1 MKDQMSQKRRFRRC
15 YGMLLMI
22 LIVSLCTIMVFAAT
36 KKKATTVRL
45 VKYDGDVT
53 VTNST
58 KGEQTLKKD
67 MRLYDGDLE
76 TTGEAS
82 YAWMSLDDTKACK
95 LDENSESEIR
105 KKGKKI
111 ELMLNSGSLYF
122 DVEAP
127 LAKEESLNIRTSTMV
142 TGVRGT
148 CGWIEVTD
156 DWSTRVFLLT
166 GKLECVVINPVDN
179 GSQTIVLEPGNYADF
194 MVYDKEKTGSTESVG
209 VETVSFT
216 KDDIPGYVLAEIY
229 GNTDL
234 IEKIY
239 KESGIDLRNLTKG
252 EVDAAIQRDQEKHK
266 TIIVNIEEKASNEIL
281 VVTKDPVWVSEKTDN
296 TDGQIVYLT
305 MPQKAETVQKFLDS
319 DKVRKVMLVPGNGD
333 HNANTLKVDIDFN
346 IPENKTLETEPDV
359 YVEVLKNHE
368 FVVNGTAILG
378 SDLENYGKLIVKSS
392 NTLIARCRIVNNGY
406 FENTLT
412 GHVVLKKTFYNNGE
426 FVNAGVIE
434 EDEMVFGDALI
445 KLFGGSFTM
454 SQGSIT
460 SSQFEKTIEVDEEA
474 NVTLNFLGGKI
485 LNKKKEAATLSVPEG
500 SYTVGAL
507 GTDIAGITD
516 TILGKEADMKKYNAA
531 SVFRRDEQYHLISL
545 KEVESYPLV
554 VAKVAHGTIKA
565 PNRVEAGAKVTLT
578 AIPDAGYELDSL
590 TANLYDQ
597 KTKKTGEAVVVAGDN
612 TFSMP
617 NHDVIVG
624 GKFAMIAQQ
633 TLESGF
639 KIQVRNS
646 TGGTVT
652 ASQNEAKPG
661 DTITLTVRNSS
672 GHELESLRIVNAEGK
687 PVGITSDGDGYAFTM
702 PESDVTITPIFR
714 ALDLNVVFYDEDGR
728 TVLNH
733 QTIPY
738 GTAPTYSGT
747 TPTKASDGSYSYS
760 FAGWKTSTA
769 SYGARAALPALTED
783 TVFTAIYFG
792 TQLAQSGP
800 VIPPETFTVT
810 WRNWDGEILK
820 VDEAVVSGSIPRYD
834 GTTPTKD
841 ATQQYS
847 YDFAGW
853 TSSTADYASGEA
865 LPPVTA
871 DITYTARIS
880 STVRSY
886 TVTWEDE
893 DGEILEKDEHVPYGT
908 TPAFDGEAPKKESD
922 AQYNY
927 TFSGWNNAPMPVT
940 GDATYVATY
949 NETTRTYTIT
959 WTDDAGQVIGTS
971 ENLPYGSTPSFT
983 TTPTKKADAQYSY
996 VFAGWEP
1003 AITTVTGNATYK
1015 AKFDSILNTYTI
1027 TWVNEGTVLGT
1038 DTVAYGQTP
1047 SYGGETTPIKDAD
1060 VQYSYN
1066 FNGWT
1071 PAIIAV
1077 TGDATYTATY
1087 DAITRSY
1094 DVKFV
1099 DHDGTTILETQTYPY
1114 GTAVADMT
1122 IPADPAGYTED
1133 NVNYDF
1139 NGWTPAVGPVAGDV
1153 TYVATYVVHIT
1164 GVSLTEDGA
1173 LYLKVGQQMSIT
1185 ANITP
1190 EEATNKNL
1198 TWESSDATLVS
1209 VTPGTEGT
1217 ATLTALAKTDNTPV
1231 TITVTTEDGQFT
1243 DNVTV
1248 IVTPVTV
1255 IWQNADGTELTREDN
1270 YQFNQVPTY
1279 KGETPVQASTAA
1291 LDFTFAGWKDMNAPA
1306 ETQYANGTPLPALTD
1321 DVIFKAY
1328 YSESTRQYNV
1338 TFVDEDG
1345 TTILKAATAYD
1356 YGTVA
1361 ADIVKPEND
1370 PTKADDADYH
1380 YTFKGWS
1387 PAIAQVTT
1395 DQTYTATYDATQ
1407 IIHVSTVSLNE
1418 TEITIYTDSDPYEII
1433 ATITPDAAEN
1443 KNVRWSIPETDA
1455 GIASILTTT
1464 DNNRVNVQGLSNG
1477 DTTLTVTTE
1486 DGSKTASVTVHVRT
1500 HAEGVT
1506 LTANKNTA
1514 ILGKADVIL
1523 TATITPATASNK
1535 NVTWTVEPANVLRL
1549 VDKATSADE
1558 SGIAK
1563 ATIVPNATG
1572 TAKITVTTEDG
1583 SYSAEVTITVKG
1595 HTATFVDEDNTILY
1609 TQENITDGGR
1619 PQYAGA
1625 AAPTKASTDSQN
1637 FAFAGWKVGEQSYA
1651 NGVDLPQ
1658 MYGDITLTAYY
1669 TATTRQYTVTFKNDD
1684 DTQISAEPYD
1694 YGTLGSGIVLP
1705 AIPAKEGDAQ
1715 VAYVFKGWTS
1725 DGVNFYKTASEFPT
1739 VTGDVTYKAA
1749 FDETAVLYQIT
1760 FLDEDGTTILAT
1772 KEYGYYTLGS
1782 AITKP
1787 SEDPTK
1793 SPDYDFIYTFAGWTP
1808 DGGTTVYATDAIPD
1822 VTDSATYY
1830 ATYNK
1835 TAIEHVTGVMI
1846 KQASVE
1852 VLVGK
1857 TANVTAQLN
1866 PEFATN
1872 QNVTWTSGDES
1883 IATVVG
1889 DGLSAVV
1896 TGVANGT
1903 TTITVTTEDGGKT
1916 ASVPVTVTTAVSGL
1930 TLDKTEDTVILG
1942 TTSTLT
1948 ATIAP
1953 TTASNQSVTW
1963 ESSDP
1968 TVVDILMVENSNTI
1982 TLVPKGAGIATI
1994 TATSA
1999 ADSTITAQCAITVSG
2014 YTVIWVNDDNTIL
2027 TTQYDVAYDT
2037 VPSYPGVAAPTKEA
2051 TAENTYTF
2059 AGWKIGNV
2067 SYPKDGTVEMPGIK
2081 RDTTIKAYYT
2091 TNTRQYNVTFVDEDG
2106 TSELLE
2112 ATAYAYN
2119 TLGSDIV
2126 EPDAPAKESTNTKTY
2141 TFAGWT
2147 EAGSETV
2154 YETGHLPNVTAD
2166 VTYVAKYTEAER
2178 LYTVT
2183 FYDSAANGST
2193 QLYQTTTTYE
2203 GVVEYE
2209 GEEPTREEDEDYEYR
2224 FNGWKYN
2231 NLTLISDLSK
2241 QPITEDVNFTADYLP
2256 ISKGLFYYFTNDGE
2270 DATPVLHLSGQKEE
2284 STWYTLE
2291 GGVLDSSK
2299 YTNGTTD
2306 SIHEEVTKVVI
2317 ETEIHPTSMKNAFA
2331 DCYNLVAIENIENL
2345 KTDKVTSMEGAF
2357 KNCTSLTSLDVSGF
2371 NTSNVTTMKEMFYNC
2386 SNYDLKSL
2394 DLRGFDTGKV
2404 TDMSYM
2410 FDGCSGLENLYV
2422 NGLVTESVTNLN
2434 RMFFYCSGLTSL
2446 DVSSFDTKNVTSMV
2460 SMFEYCGGLTS
2471 LDVSGFDT
2479 SKVTDMSFMFNE
2491 CSGLTSLNVSG
2502 WNTGNVTDMHTMFG
2516 NMRQIETLDLSSFNT
2531 AKVENMG
2538 SMFRM
2543 QTEWSAIRRIYV
2555 SEDFVTDAVT
2565 YSEYM
2570 FTNCTNLVGGR
2581 GTAYD
2586 PDIVDATYAC
2596 IDCDAMPGYF
2606 TDKNAVVTNGLYYVY
2621 DSDEAILY
2629 FYGSS
2634 DGTGGR
2640 TEIEDGVMDHR
2651 NYKDGENQ
2659 INGAD
2664 ITTVVIAEDIYPT
2677 SMANAFSGFM
2687 GLTEIRNIEK
2697 LHTENVTDMS
2707 YAFHWCSELTELD
2720 LSGFDT
2726 SNVGSMECMF
2736 YGSSSLNTI
2745 YASDSF
2751 VVIKDTNTA
2760 NMFWSCSA
2768 LTGGWG
2774 TTYNDSHTD
2783 GTYAHVDGIN
2793 GAPGY
2798 FTSKT
2803 AIPDISG
2810 TLTISGTEAAG
2821 EVLTATVTG
2830 GSNEG
2835 NLTYHWLRVDT
2846 TETELQSG
2854 TGNTYTVTIADR
2866 GTVITCKVTSDAE
2879 IGALQA
2885 STGMIAAQGKEYAVQ
2900 FVQGIQEGRDFNAL
2914 DGCCTVE
2921 MTVSGTEVSTVWTG
2935 DEVTLTITPN
2945 ADYTLID
2952 DLEAIFTDGEA
2963 TQNIAL
2969 TAGEQ
2974 AGVYTFTVGAER
2986 ISDTDPVRIMV
2997 KLPFKYGYKL
3007 TKTAVTA
3014 GGDYVISAASSDY
3027 NNGVRAGDLV
3037 TVRAIPDTD
3046 LTVDQVRVMDD
3057 DGNPITVTAT
3067 GTANVYT
3074 FTMPA
3079 KAISVQVTFKAETA
3093 GLQQY
3098 LYGAQSV
3105 AQIQEYLNMSGVS
3118 EVVLHNS
3125 SGVQELDIDHD
3136 LTIPEGKTLIMTGN
3150 IRAKVYE
3157 GNTITVSSGSTLR
3170 NLGEIFI
3177 RGTAGGAQGAIVST
3191 GGEQEAA
3198 LNNYGILFNLGTID
3212 FSAGGTVTNGYEFA
3226 SNSAIGGTFVD
3237 EDEDY
3242 PAVISDTMV
3251 GSCGAS
3257 AGYAIRD
3264 SDGSQVLH
3272 IFGTGT
3278 IDNYG
3283 YDSPAPWYSERAN
3296 IDNLHIW
3303 EGITSIGQYAFANLT
3318 SMTNVYIPGSVEYI
3332 GQHTFEGCTRLEEV
3346 SLPSGM
3352 TGIGGWAFENSGIK
3366 TVTYS
3371 GSPVSNG
3378 VCLPAGVTVIPG
3390 WVFYN
3395 CPLSETLVISE
3406 GVTAINPE
3414 TFGADTAMSNPKV
3427 IYLPAS
3433 LVNVYGDIFK
3443 NRTGV
3448 TTINYA
3454 GTEDQWNTLL
3464 GSDTCSSEFKTFVGQ
3479 STVTV
3484 NFNTAP

>member
-179 GSQTIVLEPGNYADF
+179 GSQTIILEPGNYADF

-266 TIIVNIEEKASNEIL
+266 TIIVNIEEKASDEIL

-296 TDGQIVYLT
+296 ADGQIVYLT

-319 DKVRKVMLVPGNGD
+319 DTVRKVMLVPGNGD
-333 HNANTLKVDIDFN
+333 HNANTLKVDIDFS

-378 SDLENYGKLIVKSS
+378 SDLENFGKLIVKSS

-460 SSQFEKTIEVDEEA
+460 SSQFEMTIEVDQEA

-531 SVFRRDEQYHLISL
+531 SVFRRDEQFHLISL
-545 KEVESYPLV
+545 DEVESYPLV
-554 VAKVAHGTIKA
+554 VAKVEHGTIIA
-565 PNRVEAGAKVTLT
+565 PKRVEAGAKVTLT

-590 TANLYDQ
+590 TANLYNQ

-702 PESDVTITPIFR
+702 PESDVTITPVFR

-800 VIPPETFTVT
+800 VIPPETFAVT

-834 GTTPTKD
+834 GPTPTKD

-893 DGEILEKDEHVPYGT
+893 DGEILEKDEHVPYGI
-908 TPAFDGEAPKKESD
+908 TPTFDGETPEKESD

-983 TTPTKKADAQYSY
+983 TTPTKTADAQYSY
-996 VFAGWEP
+996 AFAGWEP

-1071 PAIIAV
+1071 PAIEAV
-1077 TGDATYTATY
+1077 TGNATYTATY

-1099 DHDGTTILETQTYPY
+1099 DHDGTTILDTHTYLY

-1122 IPADPAGYTED
+1122 IPADPAGYTEN

-1153 TYVATYVVHIT
+1153 TYVATYVVHVT

-1231 TITVTTEDGQFT
+1231 TITVTTEDGEFA
-1243 DNVTV
+1243 DGVTV

-1255 IWQNADGTELTREDN
+1255 TWQNADGTVLTTED
-1270 YQFNQVPTY
+1270 YSFNQVPTY

-1291 LDFTFAGWKDMNAPA
+1291 LDFTFAGWEDMNAPA

-1328 YSESTRQYNV
+1328 YSESTRQYNI

-1356 YGTVA
+1356 YGTPA
-1361 ADIVKPEND
+1361 ADIVKPESD
-1370 PTKADDADYH
+1370 PVKEDDADYH
-1380 YTFKGWS
+1380 YAFKGWS
-1387 PAIAQVTT
+1387 PALAQVTT

-1407 IIHVSTVSLNE
+1407 IIHVSTISLNE
-1418 TEITIYTDSDPYEII
+1418 TDITIYTDSDPYEII

-1486 DGSKTASVTVHVRT
+1486 DGSKTASVTIHVRT
-1500 HAEGVT
+1500 HVEEVT
-1506 LTANKNTA
+1506 LTSSSNTA
-1514 ILGKADVIL
+1514 ILGRSDVTL
-1523 TATITPATASNK
+1523 TATIAPATASNK
-1535 NVTWTVEPANVLRL
+1535 NVTWTVDDATVLEL
-1549 VDKATSADE
+1549 VDEETTANE
-1558 SGIAK
+1558 SGVAK
-1563 ATIVPNATG
+1563 ATIVPRATG
-1572 TAKITVTTEDG
+1572 STKITVTTVNG
-1583 SYSAEVTITVKG
+1583 SHTADVTITVKG
-1595 HTATFVDEDNTILY
+1595 HTVTWVDDDDTVLFEQTNVADGTIPSYPGTAEPSKAQTAQYTYSFAGWKIGTQEYPKTGTTGLLGITGDTTIQAYYTPVIRQYNVTFVDEDGTSELK
-1609 TQENITDGGR
+1609 
-1619 PQYAGA
+1619 A
-1625 AAPTKASTDSQN
+1625 A
-1637 FAFAGWKVGEQSYA
+1637 
-1651 NGVDLPQ
+1651 
-1658 MYGDITLTAYY
+1658 TA
-1669 TATTRQYTVTFKNDD
+1669 
-1684 DTQISAEPYD
+1684 YD
-1694 YGTLGSGIVLP
+1694 YGTLGSAIVAPAASKTSSAEFDYTFTGWIVKGSDGSLKYMTNAELP
-1705 AIPAKEGDAQ
+1705 AVTEDAIYQATYSRTTRSYAINFHYDGSDNTKIHTQQ
-1715 VAYVFKGWTS
+1715 VAYGTVPVY
-1725 DGVNFYKTASEFPT
+1725 DGTEPAKTATIEVSYIFAGWQDVDGTPGLSSVTGEKDYYATFGESGNTFDITYHLNAGTDASAKVENAVTSYVYGVGATLPTAVSVTRDGYEFGGWYATATPTANDPAITAIGTTESGVKEFYAKWTAKKNTLTLTKAGAGTFSQISVGSTITAGELDIDAGMDDPNESITHDYETDQTVYILASVYKGSVGAEVTEMTAPNSITIQDAAGNVITPTYANGFYSFTMPARACT
-1739 VTGDVTYKAA
+1739 VTVTTVNYQVNIDEVANGSVTTDHDNCAEAGDTVVLNIVDVVNGYEFSGFTFKNDANENVTIATTKVNDGQYTFTMPAYNVTVEPA
-1749 FDETAVLYQIT
+1749 FTLKT
-1760 FLDEDGTTILAT
+1760 FTVTFFDEDGTTVLKEAT
-1772 KEYGYYTLGS
+1772 TYEFGTP
-1782 AITKP
+1782 AADIATP
-1787 SEDPTK
+1787 DDPTK
-1793 SPDYDFIYTFAGWTP
+1793 EDDADYHYTFNGWTP
-1808 DGGTTVYATDAIPD
+1808 ALAEVTTNQTYK
-1822 VTDSATYY
+1822 ATYT
-1830 ATYNK
+1830 A
-1835 TAIEHVTGVMI
+1835 TAIIHVTGVSLD
-1846 KQASVE
+1846 ATEVEAVVGGDSVT
-1852 VLVGK
+1852 VN
-1857 TANVTAQLN
+1857 AIIA
-1866 PEFATN
+1866 PEAAEN
-1872 QNVTWTSGDES
+1872 QNVTWS
-1883 IATVVG
+1883 IPEADVAIASVDH
-1889 DGLSAVV
+1889 DGLTAWV
-1896 TGVANGT
+1896 TGLANGET
-1903 TTITVTTEDGGKT
+1903 TLTVTTEDGNYT

-1942 TTSTLT
+1942 KTSTLT

-1953 TTASNQSVTW
+1953 TTASNQSVNW
-1963 ESSDP
+1963 RSSD
-1968 TVVDILMVENSNTI
+1968 TAVVDIIVTENSNTI
-1982 TLVPKGAGIATI
+1982 TLDPKGAGIATI

-2014 YTVIWVNDDNTIL
+2014 YTVTWVNDDNTTL

-2067 SYPKDGTVEMPGIK
+2067 SYPKDGTVEMPGIQG
-2081 RDTTIKAYYT
+2081 DTTIQAYYT
-2091 TNTRQYNVTFVDEDG
+2091 VNDRKYNVTFVDEDG
-2106 TSELLE
+2106 TSELKA
-2112 ATAYAYN
+2112 ATAYDYN
-2119 TLGSDIV
+2119 TPGSAIV
-2126 EPDAPAKESTNTKTY
+2126 EPEAPTKASTDTLTY

-2147 EAGSETV
+2147 VAGSETV
-2154 YETGHLPNVTAD
+2154 YETGHLPNVTDD
-2166 VTYVAKYTEAER
+2166 VTYVAKYTEADR

-2183 FYDSAANGST
+2183 FYDSEANGST
-2193 QLYQTTTTYE
+2193 QLYQTTTTYQ
-2203 GVVEYE
+2203 GVVEYA
-2209 GEEPTREEDEDYEYR
+2209 GEEPTREADDTYEYR

-2231 NLTLISDLSK
+2231 NLILISDLSN

-2256 ISKGLFYYFTNDGE
+2256 ISKGVFYYFTNDGE

-2299 YTNGTTD
+2299 YTNG
-2306 SIHEEVTKVVI
+2306 
-2317 ETEIHPTSMKNAFA
+2317 
-2331 DCYNLVAIENIENL
+2331 
-2345 KTDKVTSMEGAF
+2345 
-2357 KNCTSLTSLDVSGF
+2357 
-2371 NTSNVTTMKEMFYNC
+2371 
-2386 SNYDLKSL
+2386 
-2394 DLRGFDTGKV
+2394 
-2404 TDMSYM
+2404 
-2410 FDGCSGLENLYV
+2410 
-2422 NGLVTESVTNLN
+2422 
-2434 RMFFYCSGLTSL
+2434 
-2446 DVSSFDTKNVTSMV
+2446 
-2460 SMFEYCGGLTS
+2460 
-2471 LDVSGFDT
+2471 
-2479 SKVTDMSFMFNE
+2479 
-2491 CSGLTSLNVSG
+2491 
-2502 WNTGNVTDMHTMFG
+2502 
-2516 NMRQIETLDLSSFNT
+2516 
-2531 AKVENMG
+2531 
-2538 SMFRM
+2538 
-2543 QTEWSAIRRIYV
+2543 
-2555 SEDFVTDAVT
+2555 
-2565 YSEYM
+2565 
-2570 FTNCTNLVGGR
+2570 
-2581 GTAYD
+2581 
-2586 PDIVDATYAC
+2586 
-2596 IDCDAMPGYF
+2596 
-2606 TDKNAVVTNGLYYVY
+2606 
-2621 DSDEAILY
+2621 
-2629 FYGSS
+2629 
-2634 DGTGGR
+2634 
-2640 TEIEDGVMDHR
+2640 
-2651 NYKDGENQ
+2651 
-2659 INGAD
+2659 
-2664 ITTVVIAEDIYPT
+2664 
-2677 SMANAFSGFM
+2677 
-2687 GLTEIRNIEK
+2687 
-2697 LHTENVTDMS
+2697 
-2707 YAFHWCSELTELD
+2707 
-2720 LSGFDT
+2720 
-2726 SNVGSMECMF
+2726 
-2736 YGSSSLNTI
+2736 
-2745 YASDSF
+2745 
-2751 VVIKDTNTA
+2751 
-2760 NMFWSCSA
+2760 
-2768 LTGGWG
+2768 
-2774 TTYNDSHTD
+2774 
-2783 GTYAHVDGIN
+2783 
-2793 GAPGY
+2793 
-2798 FTSKT
+2798 
-2803 AIPDISG
+2803 
-2810 TLTISGTEAAG
+2810 
-2821 EVLTATVTG
+2821 
-2830 GSNEG
+2830 
-2835 NLTYHWLRVDT
+2835 
-2846 TETELQSG
+2846 
-2854 TGNTYTVTIADR
+2854 
-2866 GTVITCKVTSDAE
+2866 
-2879 IGALQA
+2879 
-2885 STGMIAAQGKEYAVQ
+2885 
-2900 FVQGIQEGRDFNAL
+2900 
-2914 DGCCTVE
+2914 
-2921 MTVSGTEVSTVWTG
+2921 
-2935 DEVTLTITPN
+2935 
-2945 ADYTLID
+2945 
-2952 DLEAIFTDGEA
+2952 
-2963 TQNIAL
+2963 
-2969 TAGEQ
+2969 
-2974 AGVYTFTVGAER
+2974 
-2986 ISDTDPVRIMV
+2986 
-2997 KLPFKYGYKL
+2997 
-3007 TKTAVTA
+3007 
-3014 GGDYVISAASSDY
+3014 
-3027 NNGVRAGDLV
+3027 
-3037 TVRAIPDTD
+3037 
-3046 LTVDQVRVMDD
+3046 
-3057 DGNPITVTAT
+3057 
-3067 GTANVYT
+3067 
-3074 FTMPA
+3074 
-3079 KAISVQVTFKAETA
+3079 
-3093 GLQQY
+3093 
-3098 LYGAQSV
+3098 
-3105 AQIQEYLNMSGVS
+3105 
-3118 EVVLHNS
+3118 
-3125 SGVQELDIDHD
+3125 
-3136 LTIPEGKTLIMTGN
+3136 
-3150 IRAKVYE
+3150 
-3157 GNTITVSSGSTLR
+3157 
-3170 NLGEIFI
+3170 
-3177 RGTAGGAQGAIVST
+3177 
-3191 GGEQEAA
+3191 
-3198 LNNYGILFNLGTID
+3198 
-3212 FSAGGTVTNGYEFA
+3212 
-3226 SNSAIGGTFVD
+3226 
-3237 EDEDY
+3237 
-3242 PAVISDTMV
+3242 
-3251 GSCGAS
+3251 
-3257 AGYAIRD
+3257 
-3264 SDGSQVLH
+3264 
-3272 IFGTGT
+3272 
-3278 IDNYG
+3278 
-3283 YDSPAPWYSERAN
+3283 
-3296 IDNLHIW
+3296 
-3303 EGITSIGQYAFANLT
+3303 
-3318 SMTNVYIPGSVEYI
+3318 
-3332 GQHTFEGCTRLEEV
+3332 
-3346 SLPSGM
+3346 
-3352 TGIGGWAFENSGIK
+3352 
-3366 TVTYS
+3366 
-3371 GSPVSNG
+3371 
-3378 VCLPAGVTVIPG
+3378 
-3390 WVFYN
+3390 
-3395 CPLSETLVISE
+3395 
-3406 GVTAINPE
+3406 
-3414 TFGADTAMSNPKV
+3414 
-3427 IYLPAS
+3427 
-3433 LVNVYGDIFK
+3433 
-3443 NRTGV
+3443 
-3448 TTINYA
+3448 
-3454 GTEDQWNTLL
+3454 
-3464 GSDTCSSEFKTFVGQ
+3464 
-3479 STVTV
+3479 
-3484 NFNTAP
+3484 